1 MKRYQV
7 ALLAAALS
15 VSLVAGACGRSGS
28 DSANNNSNNS
38 ASAVDAK
45 CKGATLEA
53 TEIGVSASEI
63 TVEVMADTGSSL
75 APGLFQGNVDAMNG
89 YAKYVNANGGIGC
102 RQLKVESWDSKLS
115 PEESKN
121 GIINACQTAL
131 AMVGGNALFNPDVT
145 VLGNCADKAGKPT
158 GLPDFVA
165 LANDINEQCAPNAWV
180 IQAVAETCPTDG
192 KPPTGPRDLKSFV
205 GFLKYLQSQQS
216 DLKGIWLVPGDLP
229 TTVQSATYQIEA
241 NKQVGI
247 NVVDAFKTS
256 GSLQQAGFTPFVQTL
271 KDSNSNYVYNGSND
285 ANMIKMRKETA
296 AQGYSGVKIWAC
308 SLACYTEKFK
318 AEGATVDNTYVW
330 TQFLPFEEAS
340 NNADLKAYI
349 DSVGG
354 KPDSFGMQGWQAGML
369 FKETINKIVAA
380 DGPNGITRAST
391 ISTMKTITD
400 FTAGGTMGAK
410 SAKGFSDCMVVMQ
423 IKDGKFTRVVGKPG
437 EFTCE
442 PQNVLTISNFDPA
455 AEASKVH

>member
-1 MKRYQV
+1 VKRYQV

-28 DSANNNSNNS
+28 DSANGGNTPTTN
-38 ASAVDAK
+38 AADAK

-53 TEIGVSASEI
+53 TEIGVSATEI
-63 TVEVMADTGSSL
+63 TTEVMADTGSSL
-75 APGLFQGNVDAMNG
+75 APGLFQGNVDAMNA
-89 YAKYVNANGGIGC
+89 YAKWVNANGGVGC
-102 RQLKVESWDSKLS
+102 RQLKVISWDSKLS

-121 GIINACQTAL
+121 GIINACKNAL
-131 AMVGGNALFNPDVT
+131 AMVGGNSLFNPDVN
-145 VLGNCADKAGKPT
+145 VLGNCADKAGQPV

-180 IQAVAETCPTDG
+180 IQAVAETCPSDG
-192 KPPTGPRDLKSFV
+192 KPPTGPRDLKAFT

-247 NVVDAFKTS
+247 DVVDAFKTS

-296 AQGYSGVKIWAC
+296 AQGYTGVKIWAC

-330 TQFLPFEEAS
+330 TQFLPFEEADS
-340 NNADLKAYI
+340 NASLKAYI

-354 KPDSFGMQGWQAGML
+354 KPDSFGMQAWQAGML
-369 FKETINKIVAA
+369 FKATIDKIVAA
-380 DGPNGITRAST
+380 DGPNGITRTST

-410 SAKGFSDCMVVMQ
+410 GPKSFSDCMVVMQ
-423 IKDGKFTRVVGKPG
+423 IKDGKFTRVTGKPG

-442 PQNVLTISNFDPA
+442 PQNVLTITNFDPA

>member
-1 MKRYQV
+1 M
-7 ALLAAALS
+7 
-15 VSLVAGACGRSGS
+15 AGACGRSGS
-28 DSANNNSNNS
+28 DSADGGSS
-38 ASAVDAK
+38 ASTSAADAK

-53 TEIGVSASEI
+53 TEIGVSATEI

-89 YAKYVNANGGIGC
+89 YAKYVNANGGVGC
-102 RQLKVESWDSKLS
+102 RQLKVISWDSKLS

-121 GIINACQTAL
+121 GIINACKNAL
-131 AMVGGNALFNPDVT
+131 AMVGGNALFNPDVS
-145 VLGNCADKAGKPT
+145 VLGNCADKAGQPV

-165 LANDINEQCAPNAWV
+165 LANDINEQCAPNSWV
-180 IQAVAETCPTDG
+180 IQAVAETCAADG

-205 GFLKYLQSQQS
+205 GFLKYLQSQQP

-229 TTVQSATYQIEA
+229 TTVQSATYQIQA

-247 NVVDAFKTS
+247 DIVDSFKTS
-256 GSLQQAGFTPFVQTL
+256 GSLQQAGFTPFVQAI

-296 AQGYSGVKIWAC
+296 AQGYNGVKVWAC

-330 TQFLPFEEAS
+330 TQFLPFEEADS
-340 NNADLKAYI
+340 NANLKAYI

-354 KPDSFGMQGWQAGML
+354 KPDSFGMQAWQAGML
-369 FKETINKIVAA
+369 FKATIDKIVAA
-380 DGPNGITRAST
+380 DGPNGITRTSV

-400 FTAGGTMGAK
+400 FTAGGTMGPK

-423 IKDGKFTRVVGKPG
+423 IKGGKFTRVTGKAG

-442 PQNVLTISNFDPA
+442 PQNVITVANFDPA